1 MIIISFYLHL
11 QMTHIIHI
19 LILLNFFMSKD
30 RWENNSVINWCPFL
44 GKSSR
49 ENGGHW
55 CRCYWSRTCEYI
67 IVVLSINSF
76 VAVVN
81 VLACLCWLIKSN
93 YKTLRYKAYLFLCM
107 LIMLICL
114 INGHKKLY
122 LYVCYLSWVP
132 VKCEIKLKGKEMKL
146 NQIKPAIQK
155 KQNIETK
162 QNQFRVDRNVCRFFF
177 YI

>member
-1 MIIISFYLHL
+1 
-11 QMTHIIHI
+11 
-19 LILLNFFMSKD
+19 MSKD

-93 YKTLRYKAYLFLCM
+93 YKILRYKAYLFLCM

-114 INGHKKLY
+114 INGHKKLN
-122 LYVCYLSWVP
+122 LYVCYRYLSWVP

-146 NQIKPAIQK
+146 NKKNPTIQK

-162 QNQFRVDRNVCRFFF
+162 QNQLIQSRQKCL
-177 YI
+177 